1 MTSRA
6 YRLIRKVDETP
17 NTISVYLS
25 SADEAPLPPFN
36 GGQFLSFRI
45 PDVGERAYVLSAFS
59 ANPKTYR
66 ITVKHRPGDDDA
78 AKSGAAYWRLKAG
91 RGDLVTASGPSG
103 SFHLPARLDRPLV
116 FITAGAG
123 EASLTA
129 IAEELAVR
137 AARHQVWFLHQTI
150 NASTFALKDKLGSL
164 RADLANA
171 KWRIWYTRPRSF
183 DRKDRDYDHQGEMNL
198 LEFSQ
203 LLPGDGYD
211 FYVCGPDGFVAL
223 AVDHLRRLDV
233 APARIH
239 FERMGPEEIQSAE
252 FDETVTEI
260 PPLGPRQI
268 SFVRSGISAI
278 WNPDDGSLLEFA
290 ERLGL
295 APAYSCRTGMCGT
308 CAQRIVSGSI
318 VRTGEIIAE
327 PHPGFQLLCSSVPSS
342 DMEIDL

>member
-6 YRLIRKVDETP
+6 YRVIRKVDETP

-25 SADEAPLPPFN
+25 SADEGPLPPFN
-36 GGQFLSFRI
+36 GGQFLSFQI

-78 AKSGAAYWRLKAG
+78 ATSGAAYWLKAG
-91 RGDLVTASGPSG
+91 RGDLVMASGPSG

-137 AARHQVWFLHQTI
+137 AARHPVWFLHQTI

-164 RADLANA
+164 RADLASA
-171 KWRIWYTRPRSF
+171 KWRIWYTHPRSF
-183 DRKDRDYDHQGEMNL
+183 DRKDRDNDHQGEMNL
-198 LEFSQ
+198 SEFGR

-211 FYVCGPDGFVAL
+211 FYVCGPDGFVAS
-223 AVDHLRRLDV
+223 AVDQLRRLDV

-239 FERMGPEEIQSAE
+239 FECMGPEEIRSAE
-252 FDETVTEI
+252 FDE
-260 PPLGPRQI
+260 
-268 SFVRSGISAI
+268 
-278 WNPDDGSLLEFA
+278 
-290 ERLGL
+290 
-295 APAYSCRTGMCGT
+295 
-308 CAQRIVSGSI
+308 
-318 VRTGEIIAE
+318 
-327 PHPGFQLLCSSVPSS
+327 
-342 DMEIDL
+342 

>member
-6 YRLIRKVDETP
+6 YRVIRKVDETP
-17 NTISVYLS
+17 NTISVYLT
-25 SADEAPLPPFN
+25 SADEGPLPPFN
-36 GGQFLSFRI
+36 GGQFLSFQI

-78 AKSGAAYWRLKAG
+78 ANSGAAYWRLEAG
-91 RGDLVTASGPSG
+91 RGDLVMASGPSG
-103 SFHLPARLDRPLV
+103 SFHLPAKLDRPLV
-116 FITAGAG
+116 FIAAGAG
-123 EASLTA
+123 EASLAA

-137 AARHQVWFLHQTI
+137 AARHPVWFLHQTI

-164 RADLANA
+164 RADLPNA

-198 LEFSQ
+198 LEFRQ
-203 LLPGDGYD
+203 LLPDEGYD
-211 FYVCGPDGFVAL
+211 FYVCGPDGFVAS
-223 AVDHLRRLDV
+223 AADQLRRLGV
-233 APARIH
+233 APARVH
-239 FERMGPEEIQSAE
+239 FECMGPEEVQSAE
-252 FDETVTEI
+252 FDETVPEI

-268 SFVRSGISAI
+268 SFVRSHISAI
-278 WNPDDGSLLEFA
+278 WKPEDGSLLEFA

-318 VRTGEIIAE
+318 VQTGEIIAE
-327 PHPGFQLLCSSVPSS
+327 PDPGFQLLCSSVPLS